1 MENKFHFVVFSLNR
15 RSIPLIKKKKK
26 KRKKAIIYLS
36 YISDKNCLEQLFRVE
51 KSSHL
56 PSIYLRRDD
65 IVEISWRFRKRFVWR
80 GRAYWMTRVF
90 QTKEAVRQ
98 KANRPARTRMK
109 GGGERRN
116 GVDEIRGD
124 LEEAKRERCGPLLT
138 E

>member
-1 MENKFHFVVFSLNR
+1 
-15 RSIPLIKKKKK
+15 
-26 KRKKAIIYLS
+26 
-36 YISDKNCLEQLFRVE
+36 
-51 KSSHL
+51 
-56 PSIYLRRDD
+56 
-65 IVEISWRFRKRFVWR
+65 
-80 GRAYWMTRVF
+80 MTRVF